1 MGNGASPS
9 KPGLLQRLMEYY
21 CNLGLDDRSDRVD
34 RFAQALMIMGFCAL
48 GGLVFIFLFAF
59 QVPYQM
65 TFYTNI
71 TNATITPP
79 LTFWNSAFTVISI
92 FGAGALVAGASFL
105 IGGLLGFLFGIPKS
119 IEIQSGK
126 IESITS
132 LDDSKQDFYQENTN
146 LEDISDW
153 LTKIIIG
160 VGLVELTTIPQYINQ
175 YASTVAPALGG
186 IPSSGAVG
194 IAIFVYYSVIGF
206 LYVYICTRAY
216 MESGLESMK
225 RKELINLEKE
235 LELKRE
241 KNKVELAKLE
251 LTKRDAEGRVKD
263 LEQKENELRQTKQ
276 NHGS

>member
-175 YASTVAPALGG
+175 YASTVAPALGEFLVAELWV
-186 IPSSGAVG
+186 SQ
-194 IAIFVYYSVIGF
+194 F
-206 LYVYICTRAY
+206 LYIILLLVFFMSTYVHGHIW
-216 MESGLESMK
+216 
-225 RKELINLEKE
+225 
-235 LELKRE
+235 
-241 KNKVELAKLE
+241 KV
-251 LTKRDAEGRVKD
+251 D
-263 LEQKENELRQTKQ
+263 
-276 NHGS
+276 